1 MLATNMHRRG
11 AKSIPC
17 EDARRNRTCVELHH
31 QEIAL
36 TWLSNTSARSTDL
49 HAFYRQ

>member
-1 MLATNMHRRG
+1 MLATNMHWGG

-17 EDARRNRTCVELHH
+17 EDAGCNRTCVELHH

-36 TWLSNTSARSTDL
+36 TWFSNTSARSTDL
-49 HAFYRQ
+49 HAFYG